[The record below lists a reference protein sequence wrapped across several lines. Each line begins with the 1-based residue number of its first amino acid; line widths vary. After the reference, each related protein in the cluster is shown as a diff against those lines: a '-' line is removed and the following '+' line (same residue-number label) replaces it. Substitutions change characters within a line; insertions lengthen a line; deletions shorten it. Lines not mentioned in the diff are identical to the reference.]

1 MRSRTPRP
9 PERSIRAAMPLAL
22 LASGLITLTACGEG
36 ATPNLDRAG
45 AAPAAVQPAAP
56 AAVQPAISA
65 AEVAATQSSGGTG
78 LLRSPVAAGTYQ
90 IEPGNPNPVPIQRTS
105 PEPLAASALTS
116 TASAQAPASDAS
128 GTSDA
133 QSAAASSTGN
143 QQGSEIVVRPGLS
156 ESASALP
163 TGRARSV
170 AR

>member
-1 MRSRTPRP
+1 
-9 PERSIRAAMPLAL
+9 MPLAL

-36 ATPNLDRAG
+36 AAPNLDRAG
-45 AAPAAVQPAAP
+45 AAPAALQPA
-56 AAVQPAISA
+56 VSA
-65 AEVAATQSSGGTG
+65 AEVAATKSSGATG

-90 IEPGNPNPVPIQRTS
+90 IEPGNPNPVLVQRTS
-105 PEPLAASALTS
+105 PEPLAASALTP
-116 TASAQAPASDAS
+116 TASAQAPASNAS

-133 QSAAASSTGN
+133 PSAAASSTGTR
-143 QQGSEIVVRPGLS
+143 QGSEIVVRPGLP